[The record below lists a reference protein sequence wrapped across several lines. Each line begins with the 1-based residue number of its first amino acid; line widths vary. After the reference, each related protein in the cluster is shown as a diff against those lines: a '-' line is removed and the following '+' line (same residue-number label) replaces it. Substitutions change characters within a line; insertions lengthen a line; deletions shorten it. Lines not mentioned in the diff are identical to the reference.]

1 MIRIKKNNTPHNNAL
16 DGQTCYRSV
25 RRQCW
30 PLGATLKD
38 ETTDVQNANPAQNK
52 KSCKPTHKP
61 TQIAAHF
68 IFPTSPKPTSVY

>member
-1 MIRIKKNNTPHNNAL
+1 MSHELPH
-16 DGQTCYRSV
+16 CFYRH
-25 RRQCW
+25 

>member
-1 MIRIKKNNTPHNNAL
+1 MESMTEINGTQHSIERHF
-16 DGQTCYRSV
+16 CYRKK
-25 RRQCW
+25 RRQYK

>member
-1 MIRIKKNNTPHNNAL
+1 MFGKWAIFTSKLSLDRNLKGFL
-16 DGQTCYRSV
+16 DGLT
-25 RRQCW
+25 
-30 PLGATLKD
+30 LGATLKD

-68 IFPTSPKPTSVY
+68 ILPNHTQAHPPPYK